1 MAVASLVLES
11 SNFNLVH
18 SFVLPTMI
26 QAPRDLSEEETVR
39 LISVIKSEHEPPKTP
54 EEAASLQIH
63 IMEALTVK
71 TLVFMGWVQVGNGT
85 PVRNLFEDEYQAW
98 DGVFDL
104 LLSFEPELR
113 KWEYA
118 N

>member
-1 MAVASLVLES
+1 MTSVPLTLES

-18 SFVLPTMI
+18 SFVIPTTV
-26 QAPRDLSEEETVR
+26 QAPRDLTEEETLT
-39 LISVIKSEHEPPKTP
+39 LITKIKSEHESPKTP
-54 EEAASLQIH
+54 EEAATLQVH

-71 TLVFMGWVQVGNGT
+71 TLVFMGWVQVGSGT
-85 PVRNLFEDEYQAW
+85 LVRNLFEDEYQAW

-104 LLSFEPELR
+104 LLSFEPGLR
-113 KWEYA
+113 KWEYT

>member
-1 MAVASLVLES
+1 MTVAPLTLES

-18 SFVLPTMI
+18 SFVIPTMI
-26 QAPRDLSEEETVR
+26 QAPRDLTEEETMC
-39 LISVIKSEHEPPKTP
+39 LITKIKSEHEPPKTP
-54 EEAASLQIH
+54 EDAASLQSH
-63 IMEALTVK
+63 IMEALTIK
-71 TLVFMGWVQVGNGT
+71 TLVFMGWVQVGNGS

-104 LLSFEPELR
+104 LLSFEPGLR

>member
-1 MAVASLVLES
+1 MSAISFALETCK
-11 SNFNLVH
+11 FNLVH

-26 QAPRDLSEEETVR
+26 QAPRDLDEEETMA
-39 LISVIKSEHEPPKTP
+39 LITKIKSEHESPKTP
-54 EEAASLQIH
+54 EEALSLQAH

-71 TLVFMGWVQVGNGT
+71 TLVFMGWVQVGNGA
-85 PVRNLFEDEYQAW
+85 PIRNLFEDEYQAW

-104 LLSFEPELR
+104 LLSFEPGLR